1 MEAAIDIEG
10 DRLPTLQD
18 QDLNRAGPVLI
29 VVEED
34 RDLRAP
40 DPDLDLKVA
49 IHLKALEKI
58 PMEILP
64 SPKKN
69 KF

>member
-1 MEAAIDIEG
+1 MEAGIDIEG

-40 DPDLDLKVA
+40 DPDLKVA
-49 IHLKALEKI
+49 IHLRALEKI
-58 PMEILP
+58 PMEIP
-64 SPKKN
+64 QSPKKN

>member
-1 MEAAIDIEG
+1 MEAGIDIEG

-34 RDLRAP
+34 RDLRAQ
-40 DPDLDLKVA
+40 DPDLKVA
-49 IHLKALEKI
+49 IHLRALEKI
-58 PMEILP
+58 PMEIP
-64 SPKKN
+64 QSPKKN